1 MLFEKNMK
9 KLILT
14 LLSILT
20 TTFCLCQE
28 TTTVFD
34 IARKGTLEQM
44 KEMVKKNPKAVNS
57 INKDGFS
64 PLTLAC
70 YRENNEVAKFLIDK
84 GSNINQ
90 KSSMGTPLM
99 AAVVKGNRE
108 MVTIL
113 LNNKADINETD
124 ENGVTA
130 LIYAVQF
137 RNIEAV
143 KALLQNKADKTKID
157 KQGKTAF
164 EYAVFSGNEEIIN
177 VLK

>member
-1 MLFEKNMK
+1 MK
-9 KLILT
+9 KVILT
-14 LLSILT
+14 LLLILANT
-20 TTFCLCQE
+20 LCFCQE

-34 IARKGTLEQM
+34 IARKGTLEQI
-44 KEMVKKNPKAVNS
+44 KEIFKKNPKAVNS
-57 INKDGFS
+57 LNKDGFS

-99 AAVVKGNRE
+99 AAVVKGNME
-108 MVTIL
+108 MVNIL
-113 LNNKADINETD
+113 LDKKADINGTD

-137 RNIEAV
+137 RNVQAV
-143 KALLQNKADKTKID
+143 KVLLQNKADKTKID

-177 VLK
+177 LLK

>member
-1 MLFEKNMK
+1 MK
-9 KLILT
+9 KVILT
-14 LLSILT
+14 LLFILT
-20 TTFCLCQE
+20 GTLCFCQE

-34 IARKGTLEQM
+34 IARKGTLAQI
-44 KEMVKKNPKAVNS
+44 KEIYKKNPKAVNS

-99 AAVVKGNRE
+99 AAVVKGNME
-108 MVTIL
+108 MVNIL
-113 LNNKADINETD
+113 LDKKADINGTD

-137 RNIEAV
+137 RNVQAV
-143 KALLQNKADKTKID
+143 KVLLQNKADKTKID

-177 VLK
+177 LLK

>member
-1 MLFEKNMK
+1 MK
-9 KLILT
+9 KVILT
-14 LLSILT
+14 LLFILT
-20 TTFCLCQE
+20 GTFCFCQE
-28 TTTVFD
+28 TITVFD
-34 IARKGTLEQM
+34 IARKGTLEQA
-44 KEMVKKNPKAVNS
+44 KEKVKVNPNAFNVVN
-57 INKDGFS
+57 DEGFS

-99 AAVVKGNRE
+99 AAVVKGNSE

-113 LNNKADINETD
+113 LNKKAAINETD

-130 LIYAVQF
+130 LIYAIQF
-137 RNIEAV
+137 RNVEAV
-143 KALLQNKADKTKID
+143 KLLLQNKADKTKID

-177 VLK
+177 LLK

>member
-1 MLFEKNMK
+1 MK
-9 KLILT
+9 KVILT
-14 LLSILT
+14 LLLILANT
-20 TTFCLCQE
+20 LCFCQE

-34 IARKGTLEQM
+34 IARKGTLAQI
-44 KEMVKKNPKAVNS
+44 KEIYKKNPKAVNS

-99 AAVVKGNRE
+99 AAVVKGNME
-108 MVTIL
+108 MVNIL
-113 LNNKADINETD
+113 LDKKADINGTD

-137 RNIEAV
+137 RNVQAV
-143 KALLQNKADKTKID
+143 KVLLQNKADKTKID

-177 VLK
+177 LLK